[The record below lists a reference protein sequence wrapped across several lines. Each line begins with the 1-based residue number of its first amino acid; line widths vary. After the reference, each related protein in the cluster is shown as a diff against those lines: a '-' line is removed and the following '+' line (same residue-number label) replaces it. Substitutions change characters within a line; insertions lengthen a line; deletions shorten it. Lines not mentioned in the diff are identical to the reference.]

1 MKPSDLAAYLFLAI
15 AWGLSFLV
23 LVKVATAFGW
33 VGAVTF
39 RALLAGGALLATA
52 PLAGRR
58 LDFGFGLKPLL
69 IVGATTVALQ
79 LVGLSYGT
87 PRIGTAMAAILVATI
102 PLFSMLLG
110 RLAGVERLTRGG
122 ALGLLL
128 GFAGIVALVG
138 FPAEPATPDFWTGSA
153 ALIVSTLAA
162 ATGSVYASARLSR
175 AGAWEVTGGAFLAGG
190 VMTAPLL
197 LAAPPPGVPAPLD
210 FLWLAVLAL
219 GMSALPYVLYF
230 RLVARIG
237 ATRAISVEFAV
248 TVVAVL
254 VGALFLGERLTAVQI
269 AGAAIIVLGC
279 ALVLGL
285 IGPRPARG

>member
-1 MKPSDLAAYLFLAI
+1 MKPSDLAAYLFLAL

-39 RALLAGGALLATA
+39 RALLAGGALLAAA
-52 PLAGRR
+52 PLTGRR

-79 LVGLSYGT
+79 LIGLSYGT

-110 RLAGVERLTRGG
+110 RLAGVERLTRSGG
-122 ALGLLL
+122 LGLVL
-128 GFAGIVALVG
+128 GFSGIVALVG
-138 FPAEPATPDFWTGSA
+138 FPAEPATPDFWLGSA

-162 ATGSVYASARLSR
+162 ATGSVYASARLLR

-210 FLWLAVLAL
+210 WLWLGVLAL
-219 GMSALPYVLYF
+219 GMSAAPYVLYF
-230 RLVARIG
+230 RLVQRIG

-254 VGALFLGERLTAVQI
+254 VGAAFLGERLTAVQI
-269 AGAAIIVLGC
+269 AGAATIVLGC